1 MISTISYTEATA
13 KLRRFFELV
22 LRCELPNCAATIKL
36 FFLVSTAKLAGFS
49 GLFSKAVY
57 RWLL

>member
-22 LRCELPNCAATIKL
+22 LRCELPNCAAIH
-36 FFLVSTAKLAGFS
+36 
-49 GLFSKAVY
+49 
-57 RWLL
+57 